1 MIMTRLIIMS
11 FSGHAWKNSCV
22 AQNNTIEVPWG
33 GGGNFMVASF
43 FILTFE
49 NLMEMSLPLSPC
61 KIVLAI

>member
-1 MIMTRLIIMS
+1 MH
-11 FSGHAWKNSCV
+11 GKNSCV

-33 GGGNFMVASF
+33 GGGNFVVVSF